1 MDTEKAKEEI
11 YMHLIRIP
19 EEEEQLRENNF
30 QKW

>member
-19 EEEEQLRENNF
+19 EEEQIRENNF

>member
-11 YMHLIRIP
+11 YMHLIRSP